1 MLTYLPINLIYCST
15 IIAWLGTLGS
25 SLHSPLPSLV
35 NHTTTTFNLDENR
48 TNRESVDNRKR
59 MIRFESYG
67 SPSDGYYF
75 RSRHYPSHSRF
86 LSNPSIY
93 ESTEFPTT
101 RSQKSK
107 PIVFPTSS
115 PIWSTPSTVTNPPV
129 TQPQARPKVLLPD
142 LDENG
147 VPKCVKNPDDT
158 FCENVDNYP
167 RVDLRSDY
175 GLNLDEFRDIF
186 GVKEID
192 ARKSY
197 FDDDSADE
205 RICGGPRKIV
215 FPKMAKT
222 QSKRWV
228 YIVNDDDNFKQSVVT
243 EICSRAGKPCAY
255 LEDDNLPAGLSS
267 QCRQKYARAR
277 LMALHPTEQRTY
289 PEYFEFPSC
298 CACYIKNP
306 YGDRSKF
313 RQ

>member
-1 MLTYLPINLIYCST
+1 MTSTCSQ
-15 IIAWLGTLGS
+15 S
-25 SLHSPLPSLV
+25 SSLV
-35 NHTTTTFNLDENR
+35 NLVKLLTFIMLIVEPGLSLFHKSFRGRLDVYDL
-48 TNRESVDNRKR
+48 TVTSDNRS
-59 MIRFESYG
+59 EVYQTN
-67 SPSDGYYF
+67 
-75 RSRHYPSHSRF
+75 SRF
-86 LSNPSIY
+86 LMNSS
-93 ESTEFPTT
+93 
-101 RSQKSK
+101 SK

-115 PIWSTPSTVTNPPV
+115 PLPAFDH
-129 TQPQARPKVLLPD
+129 QPQARPKVLLPD
-142 LDENG
+142 LNENG
-147 VPKCVKNPDDT
+147 VPKCVKQPDDT
-158 FCENVDNYP
+158 FCEQVDNYP
-167 RVDLRSDY
+167 RVDLRSDF

-186 GVKEID
+186 GEVKEID

-228 YIVNDDDNFKQSVVT
+228 YIVNDDENFRQSVVT
-243 EICSRAGKPCAY
+243 EICSRPGKPCAY

-306 YGDRSKF
+306 YNDRGKF